1 MDALSDVLKTVR
13 LTGAI
18 FFDCSAQAPWV
29 AEQPPR
35 EMILAKILRGA
46 EHLIAYHLV
55 MEGGCYANIIGGEP
69 MRVEA
74 GELLVFPHGDPH
86 VLSSSPG
93 MRVDPSAPG
102 SFNAAEDGQ
111 MPLVVNYGSDADA
124 EAKFICGYLA
134 CDARPFNPLIESLP
148 KVIKI
153 GWQGGDA
160 GWLGEFAR
168 VARFE
173 STSKR
178 RGGESVLAKL
188 SELMFIEVLR
198 RYLEDLPPERAG
210 WLAGLRDPF
219 VGKALSLMHERPA
232 QNWTVEELAK
242 GVFVSRSVLAERLS
256 AFRRCSISPN
266 GGSRL
271 SGDCC
276 GAAAISQLLLR
287 KPATD
292 RRPLSAGPS
301 KRWWGPRHRPGA
313 AARLMTSRGKLFVI

>member
-35 EMILAKILRGA
+35 EMILKKILAGA

-55 MEGGCYANIIGGEP
+55 IAGRCYASLIGGDP
-69 MRVEA
+69 MLVEA

-93 MRVDPSAPG
+93 MRVDPSAPD
-102 SFNAAEDGQ
+102 SFAAADGGQ
-111 MPLVVNYGSDADA
+111 MPLIVNYGSDAAA

-148 KVIKI
+148 KVIRI

-160 GWLGEFAR
+160 GWLGDFAR
-168 VARFE
+168 IAKAE
-173 STSKR
+173 STAKR

-198 RYLEDLPPERAG
+198 RYLEDLPPERTG
-210 WLAGLRDPF
+210 WLVGLRDPV
-219 VGKALSLMHERPA
+219 VGKALSLMHGAPER
-232 QNWTVEELAK
+232 NWTIEELAR
-242 GVFVSRSVLAERLS
+242 GAGVSRSVLAERFSLLVGVPPMQYLAKWRMQIAWGLLS
-256 AFRRCSISPN
+256 
-266 GGSRL
+266 GGSNIATV
-271 SGDCC
+271 
-276 GAAAISQLLLR
+276 AAETGYGSEAAFSR
-287 KPATD
+287 AFKKVVGTSPSAW
-292 RRPLSAGPS
+292 RRGVTT
-301 KRWWGPRHRPGA
+301 K
-313 AARLMTSRGKLFVI
+313 

>member
-35 EMILAKILRGA
+35 EMILEKILPGA

-55 MEGGCYANIIGGEP
+55 MQGGCYASIIGGEP
-69 MRVEA
+69 FRVEA

-86 VLSSSPG
+86 VMSSSPG
-93 MRVDPSAPG
+93 MRVDPLAAG
-102 SFNAAEDGQ
+102 SFDAADSGQ
-111 MPLVVNYGSDADA
+111 MPLVVNYGSDAAA

-148 KVIKI
+148 KVITLD
-153 GWQGGDA
+153 WQSDA

-168 VARFE
+168 VARVE
-173 STSKR
+173 STAKR

-198 RYLEDLPPERAG
+198 RYLEDLPPDRAG
-210 WLAGLRDPF
+210 WLAGLRDPL
-219 VGKALSLMHERPA
+219 VGKALSLIHGEPA
-232 QNWTVEELAK
+232 QNWTIEELAREA
-242 GVFVSRSVLAERLS
+242 GASRSVLAERFAALVGTPPMQYLTLWRMQM
-256 AFRRCSISPN
+256 AA
-266 GGSRL
+266 GL
-271 SGDCC
+271 LKSGANIASV
-276 GAAAISQLLLR
+276 AAATGYGSEAAFSR
-287 KPATD
+287 AFKKVVGTSP
-292 RRPLSAGPS
+292 SAWREG
-301 KRWWGPRHRPGA
+301 R
-313 AARLMTSRGKLFVI
+313 

>member
-35 EMILAKILRGA
+35 EMILAKVLPGA

-55 MEGGCYANIIGGEP
+55 IAGHCYASIIGGEP
-69 MRVEA
+69 MLVEA

-93 MRVDPSAPG
+93 MRADPSAPG
-102 SFNAAEDGQ
+102 SFGAGEGGQ
-111 MPLVVNYGSDADA
+111 MPLIVNYGNDAAA

-153 GWQGGDA
+153 GWQGGGA
-160 GWLGEFAR
+160 GWLGDFAR
-168 VARFE
+168 VAKDE

-198 RYLEDLPPERAG
+198 RYLEELPPERAG
-210 WLAGLRDPF
+210 WLAGLRDPL

-232 QNWTVEELAK
+232 HNWTVDELAK
-242 GVFVSRSVLAERLS
+242 GVFVSRSVLAERFTNLVGIPPMQYL
-256 AFRRCSISPN
+256 AQWRMQIAWGLLR
-266 GGSRL
+266 GGSNIA
-271 SGDCC
+271 SV
-276 GAAAISQLLLR
+276 AAETGYGSEAAFSR
-287 KPATD
+287 AFKKAVGTSPSAW
-292 RRPLSAGPS
+292 RRGE
-301 KRWWGPRHRPGA
+301 G
-313 AARLMTSRGKLFVI
+313 T